1 MLKIS
6 TIHKLEGCMEK
17 LKVKCPKDKRKGTFT
32 EKERKSHQISEKGGY
47 RPLGWDFRNEEDSD
61 R

>member
-6 TIHKLEGCMEK
+6 TIHKLDSCVEE
-17 LKVKCPKDKRKGTFT
+17 LKVKCHKDKRKETFT
-32 EKERKSHQISEKGGY
+32 GKERKSHQISEKGGY
-47 RPLGWDFRNEEDSD
+47 WPLRWDLRTDEDSD